1 MSVNDW
7 NNLGRDVK
15 NIVQN
20 AIDTGDFG
28 RLNRDLGQTLESA
41 LGNVAQ
47 SMKNAGNMAGQY
59 YRNQKQQEEPK
70 PYGPVSYT
78 HLDVYK
84 RQSYMRETPFLP
96 ML

>member
-1 MSVNDW
+1 MSGNDW

-47 SMKNAGNMAGQY
+47 RMKNAGNMAGQY
-59 YRNQKQQEEPK
+59 RYRGQTGMNQ
-70 PYGPVSYT
+70 S
-78 HLDVYK
+78 
-84 RQSYMRETPFLP
+84 
-96 ML
+96 